1 MIPCAWHAKFPF
13 IVQPKTLA
21 TSFISLDEAWW
32 PNGLKFQPASHSSPT
47 QWHAE
52 GSKSHWV
59 FSSAPSLISFYGWR
73 HRNSWLIW
81 MTYPRI
87 SAWIYWYKNELNSY
101 LKSTFS
107 PATQQKQVIFFK
119 MSLLKLN
126 WRKAAKFSIQRYF
139 QLIPSSVSTWTIQC
153 LGSLLVH
160 LIPSSWTTSFNSA
173 SSPFLA
179 LCILLH
185 QSLLPRS
192 SSSLLILT
200 SHY

>member
-1 MIPCAWHAKFPF
+1 MWHAKFLF
-13 IVQPKTLA
+13 IVQSQTLSP
-21 TSFISLDEAWW
+21 SFISWDEAWW
-32 PNGLKFQPASHSSPT
+32 PDGLKFQPASHSSTT
-47 QWHAE
+47 QRHSV

-107 PATQQKQVIFFK
+107 PATQQKQVIFFFTK

-126 WRKAAKFSIQRYF
+126 QRKAAKFSIQRYF
-139 QLIPSSVSTWTIQC
+139 QPIPSSVSTWTIQC

-160 LIPSSWTTSFNSA
+160 LIPSSRTISFNSA

-179 LCILLH
+179 LCTLLH
-185 QSLLPRS
+185 QSLLLRS
-192 SSSLLILT
+192 SSSLLNLT
-200 SHY
+200 SYY